1 MSIRVVD
8 RDLEL
13 IGASSDTLSIGLTCS
28 NRDVPLMLP
37 FVASAAI
44 STFPPTR

>member
-13 IGASSDTLSIGLTCS
+13 IDASSDTLSIGLTCN

-37 FVASAAI
+37 FGANVVT